1 MTAVARIGRQL
12 NWAAAT
18 DIAAIGYYIVK
29 RNGIVVILRKS
40 AVNPLDQ
47 QLTPAPPYDDVIAVG
62 TNSNP
67 PPPLALTATTLL

>member
-1 MTAVARIGRQL
+1 MTPVARIGMQL

-40 AVNPLDQ
+40 AVNHLDQ
-47 QLTPAPPYDDVIAVG
+47 QLTPATPDDDVIAVG
-62 TNSNP
+62 TNDNP
-67 PPPLALTATTLL
+67 PPPLALTETTLL

>member
-40 AVNPLDQ
+40 AVNHLDQ
-47 QLTPAPPYDDVIAVG
+47 QLTPATPYDDVIAVG
-62 TNSNP
+62 TNGNP